1 MDLCANTKNVIV
13 TMEHTTKLN
22 EPKIVEKCEFP
33 LTAVNCVNKIV
44 TDVGVFEINYNSIIL
59 KECAPGWDV
68 LSIQNIT
75 GVKVKCDKK
84 VVFMDID
91 NV

>member
-1 MDLCANTKNVIV
+1 MNTPRSCQV
-13 TMEHTTKLN
+13 
-22 EPKIVEKCEFP
+22 
-33 LTAVNCVNKIV
+33 
-44 TDVGVFEINYNSIIL
+44 EINYNSIIL